1 MNAFTPSRDFS
12 GQPDRAHDVITVIGR
27 ANRALG
33 SALVLDTRPP
43 SRRISQLMFDVV
55 NAIQFLPMY
64 LEGTATIDLESALS
78 NAESATAA
86 LDAAVLR
93 DRRTIAGR
101 FAQWR
106 HIRRHPEQYTIL
118 APTNS
123 GKGVGIVI
131 PEMLKSG
138 AVLHIYDPKAKPNPL
153 P

>member
-106 HIRRHPEQYTIL
+106 HIRRHPE
-118 APTNS
+118 
-123 GKGVGIVI
+123 
-131 PEMLKSG
+131 
-138 AVLHIYDPKAKPNPL
+138 
-153 P
+153 